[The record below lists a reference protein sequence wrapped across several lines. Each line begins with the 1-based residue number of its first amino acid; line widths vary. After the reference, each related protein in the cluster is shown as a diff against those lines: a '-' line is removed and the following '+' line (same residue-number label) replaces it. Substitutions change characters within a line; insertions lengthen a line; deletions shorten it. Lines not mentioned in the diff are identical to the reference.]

1 LKFNKIIKLF
11 RIDDESG
18 IPIFS
23 AAKKLQEDGE
33 EAEKRPG
40 DPGFVPRAR
49 VPKLSTRDYVV
60 RPRPEIEAQ
69 FRGETKNK
77 QVKGIFLHFCLNNP
91 LNMLF

>member
-1 LKFNKIIKLF
+1 
-11 RIDDESG
+11 
-18 IPIFS
+18 
-23 AAKKLQEDGE
+23 
-33 EAEKRPG
+33 
-40 DPGFVPRAR
+40 
-49 VPKLSTRDYVV
+49 VV